1 MFGHSS
7 THLLRRTVAGATGLL
22 LLTAAACTGSSGAP
36 ATATG
41 N

>member
-22 LLTAAACTGSSGAP
+22 LLTAAACTGSMSENPCSAY
-36 ATATG
+36 
-41 N
+41 